1 MRTTDGAM
9 AMVTSWTVVSL
20 AGCAVG
26 MTTSGADDGAGSA
39 EVGATSGGRPAR
51 GQQSV
56 DRERAPDVGQPE
68 SMTIPE
74 TEDYTL
80 ANGLR
85 VVVVRR
91 DALPLVSLA
100 FQFRGG
106 ASAHPVEQA
115 GLAGLAADMI
125 DEGTTRRSALQISEA
140 IDRIGARLSSTA
152 GYDVSTVRLATL
164 RAHLP
169 EALAV
174 VADIIMNPTFPEA
187 ELERVRA
194 ERVARVIQ
202 RSDRPA
208 AVADD
213 AFVRLLY
220 GEDHPYGAPLL
231 GTTESLSSLTVDDV
245 RAYHA
250 ARYAP
255 GQATLVVVGEVDRE
269 GLDSLLAQAFA
280 GWSGQGED
288 PPNLSGARA
297 QAGGLAIFVVD
308 RPGAAQSEVRI
319 GRVARAWSVQGYHEL
334 QVTNTILGG
343 SFTSR
348 LNTTLREEKGY
359 TYGAYSYFDQRRGRG
374 PFEAGAAVDTPVTD
388 SAVLDFVQEID
399 RLAAEAVPEAEL
411 GRARNYLARRLP
423 QRFESVD
430 DVVARLGELVAYGAP
445 LDFYATYVDSVLAVG
460 ADRVQA
466 TARAEL
472 DTQGMIV
479 VIAGD
484 RSVIEEPLRALGLG
498 PVYVLGEGPR
508 S

>member
-1 MRTTDGAM
+1 
-9 AMVTSWTVVSL
+9 MVTSWAVVSL

-26 MTTSGADDGAGSA
+26 MTTSSSDDGSRSV
-39 EVGATSGGRPAR
+39 EVGATSGGGPAR
-51 GQQSV
+51 GQQV
-56 DRERAPDVGQPE
+56 MDRERAPDVGQPE
-68 SMTIPE
+68 SMTMPE

-80 ANGLR
+80 DNGLR
-85 VVVVRR
+85 VVLVRR

-106 ASAHPVEQA
+106 ASAHPAERA

-125 DEGTTRRSALQISEA
+125 DEGTARRSALQIAEA
-140 IDRIGARLSSTA
+140 IDHIGARLSSMA
-152 GYDVSTVRLATL
+152 GYDVSTVRLTTL
-164 RAHLP
+164 RSHLP
-169 EALAV
+169 EALDV

-202 RSDRPA
+202 RSDQPA
-208 AVADD
+208 ALADD
-213 AFVRLLY
+213 AFARVLY
-220 GEDHPYGAPLL
+220 GEGHPYGAPLL
-231 GTTESLSSLTVDDV
+231 GTTESLSSLTVDEL
-245 RAYHA
+245 RAYHL

-255 GQATLVVVGEVDRE
+255 GQATLVAVGDVERE
-269 GLDSLLAQAFA
+269 GLDSLLAEAFS
-280 GWSGQGED
+280 GWSGSGED
-288 PPNLSGARA
+288 PPTLPEARSA
-297 QAGGLAIFVVD
+297 EKGLAIFIVD
-308 RPGAAQSEVRI
+308 KPRAVQSEIRI
-319 GRVARAWSVQGYHEL
+319 GRVARAWSSEGYHEL

-359 TYGAYSYFDQRRGRG
+359 TYGAYSAFDQRRGRG
-374 PFEAGAAVDTPVTD
+374 PFEAGAAVATPVTD
-388 SAVLDFVQEID
+388 SAVVDFVQEID
-399 RLAAEAVPEAEL
+399 GVAAGSVPEDEL
-411 GRARNYLARRLP
+411 SRARNYLARRLP

-430 DVVARLGELVAYGAP
+430 DVVGRLGELVAYGAP

-472 DTQGMIV
+472 DTGSMVI

-484 RSVIEEPLRALGLG
+484 RSVIEAPLRALELG
-498 PVYVLGEGPR
+498 PVRVLGEGPT